1 MLAAAGSGVQLR
13 AACGDGRPEMNLLK
27 QLAKATVGWAAA
39 NPLKAA
45 QLAFALTLLG
55 ATLLTTKR
63 LDRRALKRVARIFL

>member
-1 MLAAAGSGVQLR
+1 MLAAAGTGVQLR
-13 AACGDGRPEMNLLK
+13 ATRGDGQEMNLLK

-55 ATLLTTKR
+55 ATLLATKR